1 MILVLT
7 LFSARW
13 ATKITGS
20 IRVLNDFVNNLK
32 IAQDKDDKNEV
43 VSKIS
48 ENPAFTTIARQ
59 YKANIALDTFRRNR
73 DGSLISNANAMVR
86 RSIGYESSEV
96 PNHMEFLLH
105 SSRN

>member
-20 IRVLNDFVNNLK
+20 IKVLNNFVNNLK
-32 IAQDKDDKNEV
+32 LAQDKDDKNEV

-48 ENPAFTTIARQ
+48 ENSAFTTIARQ
-59 YKANIALDTFRRNR
+59 YKANIALNTFKRNR
-73 DGSLISNANAMVR
+73 DGSLISNAEVMVR
-86 RSIGYESSEV
+86 RSIGYETSKE
-96 PNHMEFLLH
+96 
-105 SSRN
+105 

>member
-1 MILVLT
+1 MVMLTLSRAHTMYSEEAKLTEKDQRNFNIGFFILLCLNGFMILVLT

-20 IRVLNDFVNNLK
+20 IKVLNDFVNNLK

-48 ENPAFTTIARQ
+48 EN
-59 YKANIALDTFRRNR
+59 
-73 DGSLISNANAMVR
+73 
-86 RSIGYESSEV
+86 
-96 PNHMEFLLH
+96 
-105 SSRN
+105 